1 MSGSNSSARGA
12 NEAAMPESAAGVS
25 FTVHSQPV
33 PVLPDD
39 TRRTWR
45 GRWKMLAVL
54 AVCAAP
60 VVASYIAYFVVR
72 PAGGGTNYGEL
83 VTPRPVPKDLSL
95 RTLDGTAVA
104 PASLRG
110 QWIMVVVG
118 EAACDATCENQLYLQ
133 RQLRETLGR
142 DAERVDKL
150 WLVTDDAAP
159 RPEVL
164 AAIGGGD
171 PATVLRVDPAEL
183 SRWIEPAAGHTLAQ
197 HLHIIDPMGNWMM
210 REPARPDA
218 SKVKRDLQ
226 RLLRASASWDE
237 PGRPATR

>member
-1 MSGSNSSARGA
+1 
-12 NEAAMPESAAGVS
+12 MPESAAGVS

-60 VVASYIAYFVVR
+60 VAASYFAYFVVR

-83 VTPRPVPKDLSL
+83 VTPRPVPQDLSL
-95 RTLDGTAVA
+95 RTLDGAAVA
-104 PASLRG
+104 PDSLRG
-110 QWIMVVVG
+110 QWTLVVVAD
-118 EAACDATCENQLYLQ
+118 AACDKTCENHLYLQ

-150 WLVTDDAAP
+150 WLVTDEGMP
-159 RPEVL
+159 RPEVI
-164 AAIGGGD
+164 AAITGGE
-171 PATVLRVDPAEL
+171 PATVLRADRAGL
-183 SRWIEPAAGHTLAQ
+183 ARWLEPAAGHTLAQ
-197 HLHIIDPMGNWMM
+197 HLYVVDPMGNWMM
-210 REPARPDA
+210 REPASPDA

-237 PGRPATR
+237 PGRPDAR